1 MKKQITYLLRYIAFW
16 MVLFTIMRGFFVL
29 FNGKLA
35 SAVPYGELA
44 QAFLYGLRLDLSAA
58 GYLTVFPL
66 LMLVLA
72 HFMPAFW
79 LSRITS
85 VYNIL
90 MVVGVCLLSVIDAQ
104 LYEFWGQKLNAYASS
119 FAKFPK
125 EMLSFSSGVA
135 IGKLIFFGL
144 LMYFLVSIIYDNM
157 VLKLRDGVGQ
167 KVNPFIELSLFVV
180 SAALLFLMIRGSVGM
195 SPMNQS
201 FAYYSDKP
209 FCNHTAVNTT
219 WNYLATLFDNTEDE
233 KKNPYSFLPQSEADV
248 VVGELLQQQVPA
260 QISWSAV
267 PKPDVLL
274 IILEGWTA
282 DVVGAVGG
290 EADVTPNLNAW
301 ANQSLVYTNFYANGN
316 RTDKGLASIIS
327 AQPSLAKSSIIN
339 KLQKFSNLPGLP
351 KSLTNEGYHSKFVY
365 GGEAEFANMKAYWVN
380 IGYQSIV
387 DIHQFNK
394 AILPESWGVQ
404 DDALYEKLLSEL
416 ATTPSPKFVTALT
429 LSSHEPYKVPHT
441 SQFKGDDQPNLY
453 RNSVHYA
460 DACLGQFLQ
469 QAATQP
475 WYNNTL
481 IVIMSDHAH
490 QEPLN
495 RSQFEPARFHI
506 PCVVTGGALNPAL
519 KGVRVSKYAQQID
532 VAATLL
538 QQLHLSSADYKW
550 SKTMLDTL
558 PENGL
563 ATYTFDDGIGF
574 ITPKGYVVF
583 DAQAKRVI
591 AKQTNQEELLT
602 KQARAYQQTFYQE
615 YLQR

>member
-1 MKKQITYLLRYIAFW
+1 MKKQITYLVRYILFW
-16 MVLFTIMRGFFVL
+16 MILFTIMRIFFVL

-35 SAVPYGELA
+35 SAVPISELS

-58 GYLTVFPL
+58 GYLTAFPL
-66 LMLVLA
+66 IMLVLA
-72 HFMPAFW
+72 HYMPAFW

-85 VYNIL
+85 TYNIIVL
-90 MVVGVCLLSVIDAQ
+90 VGVCLISIIDAQ

-125 EMLSFSSGVA
+125 EMASFSSGVA

-144 LMYFLVSIIYDNM
+144 LMYFLVSITYDNLVM
-157 VLKLRDGVGQ
+157 KLRDGVGQ
-167 KVNPFIELSLFVV
+167 KVNPFAEVGLFLV

-233 KKNPYSFLPQSEADV
+233 KKNPYSFLPQHEAD
-248 VVGELLQQQVPA
+248 ELVKEALTNEAPA
-260 QISWSAV
+260 QIAWSNY
-267 PKPDVLL
+267 PRPDVLI

-290 EADVTPNLNAW
+290 ETDVTPNLNAW

-316 RTDKGLASIIS
+316 RTDKGLAAIIS

-351 KSLTNEGYHSKFVY
+351 KSLAAQGYHSKFVY

-380 IGYQSIV
+380 SGYQNIV

-394 AILPESWGVQ
+394 AIMPESWGVQ
-404 DDALYEKLLSEL
+404 DDALYEKLLSEFG
-416 ATTPSPKFVTALT
+416 TTPSPKFVTALT

-441 SQFKGDDQPNLY
+441 SQFTGDDQSNLY

-469 QAATQP
+469 QASTQP

-481 IVIMSDHAH
+481 IVIMADHAH

-506 PCVVTGGALNPAL
+506 PFIVTGGALQKSL
-519 KGVRVSKYAQQID
+519 HGLTISKLAQQTD
-532 VAATLL
+532 FAGTLL
-538 QQLHLSSADYKW
+538 HQLGLPSTDYKW
-550 SKTMLDTL
+550 GKNLLDTL
-558 PENGL
+558 PEHGL
-563 ATYTFDDGIGF
+563 ATYTYDDGIGYLTNEGF
-574 ITPKGYVVF
+574 VVY

-591 AKQTNQEELLT
+591 AGNQTPEFTN
-602 KQARAYQQTFYQE
+602 KARAYQQSHYQE